1 MTMEEL
7 GPSIS
12 NSLAEVTMKYW
23 SKEPKNPV
31 VVIKIYD
38 DLKIPGNS
46 SSIHRGVAR
55 IFLKDT

>member
-12 NSLAEVTMKYW
+12 NSLGQVAMKYW

-31 VVIKIYD
+31 VVIKIFD
-38 DLKIPGNS
+38 GLKIPGNS
-46 SSIHRGVAR
+46 SSIRRGVAR
-55 IFLKDT
+55 IFLKGT